1 MIRVYLN
8 SRWHL
13 TQSSQLE
20 AGVVDGA
27 SGKYGAVAVTRSI
40 KNPVR
45 AAFHLLAHGP
55 HTLLVGSAAD
65 EIALQSG
72 LDTVANDYFTT
83 PERRRHLDECDR
95 GDGGELGTVGAIVLD
110 HKGSL
115 AAAGSTGGTA
125 GKSRG
130 RVGDTAIIGA
140 GLFADSD
147 IAAVWCDQFIQRT
160 TIRGIGRLTSQ

>member
-1 MIRVYLN
+1 M
-8 SRWHL
+8 HL

-27 SGKYGAVAVTRSI
+27 SGKYGAVAVARTI

-55 HTLLVGSAAD
+55 HRLLVGSAAD
-65 EIALQSG
+65 EIALQNG

-83 PERRRHLDECDR
+83 PERRRHLDECD
-95 GDGGELGTVGAIVLD
+95 LGTVGAIVLD
-110 HKGSL
+110 HQGSL
-115 AAAGSTGGTA
+115 AGAGSTGGTA

-160 TIRGIGRLTSQ
+160 TIREIGRLTSQ